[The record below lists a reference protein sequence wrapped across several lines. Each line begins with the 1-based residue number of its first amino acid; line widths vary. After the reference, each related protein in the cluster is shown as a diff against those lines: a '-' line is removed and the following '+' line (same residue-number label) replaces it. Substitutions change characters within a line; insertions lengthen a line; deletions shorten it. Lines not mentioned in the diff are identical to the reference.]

1 MKIKRILLIEVEM
14 ERTEPEKRENKK
26 QRKQKTASMR
36 TKTPEFKQLP
46 LPFAGKD

>member
-1 MKIKRILLIEVEM
+1 MKIKWILRVEVEM
-14 ERTEPEKRENKK
+14 EHLESEKKENQK
-26 QRKQKTASMR
+26 QRKQKTASMQ